1 MLQCRMCGPACD
13 AAGRYGGCPRVWD
26 LSGSP
31 DSGYTTGRAC
41 ASLERIDGS
50 HHCSTGFFG
59 GVCARVERQHRS
71 VLPSAASPASSCM
84 VTACC
89 MPLNSPVSVVCCLRE
104 HSVPHI
110 VQEPRHRPGAPC
122 QGWCVTNPSIPP
134 RLQPPPSCTP
144 PPTQQPRSL
153 VPRVQSASGDAG
165 CSRGHSPRS
174 LCIDLSSLPP
184 TLRSSH
190 DD

>member
-134 RLQPPPSCTP
+134 RLQPPTSCTP

>member
-13 AAGRYGGCPRVWD
+13 AAGRFGGCPRVWD

-41 ASLERIDGS
+41 ASLQRIDGS

-134 RLQPPPSCTP
+134 RLQPPTSCTRGPPWQLP
-144 PPTQQPRSL
+144 PPGKGGGLAVSMSP
-153 VPRVQSASGDAG
+153 AAG
-165 CSRGHSPRS
+165 GRPNSK
-174 LCIDLSSLPP
+174 
-184 TLRSSH
+184 
-190 DD
+190 

>member
-122 QGWCVTNPSIPP
+122 QG
-134 RLQPPPSCTP
+134 RLSELLERQGRGNCGRGRCHGTP
-144 PPTQQPRSL
+144 GA
-153 VPRVQSASGDAG
+153 VQHNCEKEKGAAWWTRASM
-165 CSRGHSPRS
+165 
-174 LCIDLSSLPP
+174 
-184 TLRSSH
+184 LRRRH
-190 DD
+190 

>member
-89 MPLNSPVSVVCCLRE
+89 MPVNSPVSVVCCLRE

-122 QGWCVTNPSIPP
+122 QGWLSELLERQGRGNCG
-134 RLQPPPSCTP
+134 RGRCHGTP
-144 PPTQQPRSL
+144 GA
-153 VPRVQSASGDAG
+153 VQHNCEKEKGATWWTRASM
-165 CSRGHSPRS
+165 
-174 LCIDLSSLPP
+174 
-184 TLRSSH
+184 LRRRH
-190 DD
+190 

>member
-122 QGWCVTNPSIPP
+122 QGWLSELLERQGRGNCGRGRCHGTPGAVQHNCEKEKGATWWTRASM
-134 RLQPPPSCTP
+134 LQ
-144 PPTQQPRSL
+144 R
-153 VPRVQSASGDAG
+153 R
-165 CSRGHSPRS
+165 H
-174 LCIDLSSLPP
+174 
-184 TLRSSH
+184 
-190 DD
+190 

>member
-89 MPLNSPVSVVCCLRE
+89 MPVNSPVSVVCCLRE

-134 RLQPPPSCTP
+134 RLQPP
-144 PPTQQPRSL
+144 TQQPRSL

-174 LCIDLSSLPP
+174 LCTDLSSLPP

>member
-1 MLQCRMCGPACD
+1 MSHVWARMRRSREIWWLPEGV
-13 AAGRYGGCPRVWD
+13 GFERV
-26 LSGSP
+26 SGQWLHHWK
-31 DSGYTTGRAC
+31 GAC

-59 GVCARVERQHRS
+59 GVCAHVERQHRS

-134 RLQPPPSCTP
+134 RLQPPTSCTRGPPWQLP
-144 PPTQQPRSL
+144 PPGKGGGLAVSMSP
-153 VPRVQSASGDAG
+153 AAG
-165 CSRGHSPRS
+165 GRPNSK
-174 LCIDLSSLPP
+174 
-184 TLRSSH
+184 
-190 DD
+190 